1 MVFWE
6 LFVVGVV
13 VFVPIVVVPVIVLVV
28 EAVDAEL
35 LIGFSAV

>member
-1 MVFWE
+1 MVFRE
-6 LFVVGVV
+6 LFVVDVII
-13 VFVPIVVVPVIVLVV
+13 FVPIIFVPVIVLVV